1 MLYTVITYLMWGFFP
16 GFFPLLKPAGP
27 LEILA
32 HRVIWTAVLVCL
44 FLLITGGWR
53 ELRGFS
59 LRTWGK
65 VTACGM
71 LITANWGIYV
81 LAVNSGHVADAAL
94 GYFINPLV
102 SVALGIVFLK
112 ETLNRWQATSVA
124 VAFVAVLWLTFM
136 TGQAPYISLLLA
148 FSFGTY
154 GLVKKQLQVSAAGS
168 VAAET
173 LVMMPIALGYLVFL
187 GARGESTFLA
197 EGPSHTVLLICSG
210 VVTALPLLTFAKG
223 AKQLPLATI
232 GMLQYIT
239 PVMQMLWA
247 LFVVNEEMSS
257 ARWVGFA
264 IIWVAVAIYVTDL
277 IRQRRA
283 FLRANRLH
291 QIDDF

>member
-32 HRVIWTAVLVCL
+32 HRVIWTAVLVCV

-112 ETLNRWQATSVA
+112 ETLNRWQAASVA
-124 VAFVAVLWLTFM
+124 VAFIAVLWLTFM

-154 GLVKKQLQVSAAGS
+154 GLVKKQLQVSAAVS

-173 LVMMPIALGYLVFL
+173 LVMVPIALGYLVLL
-187 GARGESTFLA
+187 GARGESTFLT
-197 EGPSHTVLLICSG
+197 EGPSHTALLICSG

-264 IIWVAVAIYVTDL
+264 IIWIAVAIYVTDL

-283 FLRANRLH
+283 SLRANRLH